1 MRGFAGL
8 FEANDPRMIHNR
20 RVTRL
25 SMADF
30 GVRGE
35 PSGLYMA
42 AQERFPKYG
51 WRNSNGDTWFLGNRM
66 PYISHLARCGASN
79 PPYIGEVRG
88 ELGLWLGQML
98 LVGNGDAIGGIGD
111 AGSGGGV
118 GDALTHASL
127 REKRRGKEARK
138 EARKE
143 GLVEGGK
150 RGLRE
155 YGGKAEETAERNRK
169 LRIETGKSGG
179 YNKPV

>member
-1 MRGFAGL
+1 MAEFQRRYLVFGESDAIYKPPGAMRGVESA
-8 FEANDPRMIHNR
+8 IHR
-20 RVTRL
+20 RST
-25 SMADF
+25 
-30 GVRGE
+30 GE
-35 PSGLYMA
+35 
-42 AQERFPKYG
+42 R
-51 WRNSNGDTWFLGNRM
+51 
-66 PYISHLARCGASN
+66 
-79 PPYIGEVRG
+79 
-88 ELGLWLGQML
+88 GLWLGQML

-155 YGGKAEETAERNRK
+155 YGGKAEKTAERNRK